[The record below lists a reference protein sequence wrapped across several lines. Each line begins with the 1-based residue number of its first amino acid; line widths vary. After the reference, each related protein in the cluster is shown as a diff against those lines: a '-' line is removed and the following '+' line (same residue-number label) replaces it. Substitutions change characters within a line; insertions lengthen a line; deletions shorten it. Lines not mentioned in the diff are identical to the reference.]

1 MAQRSAV
8 ISRPQRW
15 DTPFDPDMAEADVD
29 RVLSIEPFSQIDPE
43 RFPTALPL
51 HKLILNDCRIVRA
64 RPGDIIVR
72 EGDYGSSLFFIMA
85 GTVRVAIDSMPARM
99 LGRREPA
106 RKGLL
111 RTIAQL
117 WTNHRTTE
125 YRDVQG
131 YVAHGAGAAQRGEGE
146 QARIFLQDV
155 PAVLDEHRT
164 ATISDGSFFGELAA
178 LARIPRTAT
187 VFAETDCELLEMRWQ
202 GFRDIRRR
210 SEAIRDHVDQLYRER
225 SLKSQLLAT
234 DMFRDLSEAE
244 LDEVADQITFETFG
258 EFDWYGSF
266 KRLPA
271 QDPARRLAHEP
282 IIAEQGHYPD
292 GLILIRA
299 GFARVSCKYG
309 DGERT
314 ISYLGRGQSYGFEE
328 LAEAFQRDRAVPFK
342 RTIRALGYV
351 DILRVP
357 TVIVEKY
364 ILSRRS
370 SKDPNKAE
378 RSSHDADRRWDQ
390 SPARIETGM
399 LEFLVENRFI
409 NGASTMLIDLN
420 RCTGCDDCVRACAEA
435 HDGNPRFIRHGKQF
449 DHYLVANACMHCAD
463 PVCMIGCPTGAIHRD
478 LQGGEVVINDLTCI
492 GCATC
497 ANSCPYHN
505 IRMVEIR
512 DETGD
517 FVLDEHSQTPILKA
531 TKCDLSVDQPGDP
544 PCQRACPHD
553 ALVRLD
559 MMDTR
564 AVERFLNR

>member
-1 MAQRSAV
+1 MATAV

-15 DTPFDPDMAEADVD
+15 DAPFDPEMSATDVD
-29 RVLSIEPFSQIDPE
+29 RVLSIPPFSEIDPN
-43 RFPTALPL
+43 RFPAALPL
-51 HKLILNDCRIVRA
+51 DKLILNDCRVVRA

-72 EGDYGSSLFFIMA
+72 EGDYGSSLFFIMT
-85 GTVRVAIDSMPARM
+85 GRVRVAIDSMPASM

-117 WTNHRTTE
+117 WTSHQTPE
-125 YRDVQG
+125 YRDVHG
-131 YVAHGAGAAQRGEGE
+131 YVGHGQGAGQRGEGE
-146 QARIFLQDV
+146 QTRIFLQDI

-164 ATISDGSFFGELAA
+164 ATITDGSFFGELAA

-210 SEAIRDHVDQLYRER
+210 SDAIRDHVDQLYRER
-225 SLKSQLLAT
+225 SLKSQLQST
-234 DMFRDLSEAE
+234 EMFADLSEAE
-244 LDEVADQITFETFG
+244 IDEVADQITFETFG

-299 GFARVSCKYG
+299 GFVRVSHQYG

-328 LAEAFQRDRAVPFK
+328 LAEAFQTDHAVPFK

-351 DILRVP
+351 DVLHVP
-357 TVIVEKY
+357 TVVVEKY
-364 ILSRRS
+364 ILSKRQPKMGGS
-370 SKDPNKAE
+370 TSN
-378 RSSHDADRRWDQ
+378 DAHQRWEQ

-409 NGASTMLIDLN
+409 NGTSAMMIDLN
-420 RCTGCDDCVRACAEA
+420 RCTGCDDCVRACAAA

-449 DHYLVANACMHCAD
+449 DHYMVPNACMHCAD

-478 LQGGEVVINDLTCI
+478 PQGGEVVINDLTCI

-517 FVLDEHSQTPILKA
+517 FVLDEQSKTPILKA
-531 TKCDLSVDQPGDP
+531 TKCDLSVDQPGNP
-544 PCQRACPHD
+544 PGQQACPHD
-553 ALVRLD
+553 ALIRLD
-559 MMDTR
+559 MMDTK